1 MLIVCNRENAF
12 HYVRV
17 RPHYGR
23 AAECPDPTNHLS
35 ARCCPVHPVACS
47 RKQRRSTLFAAS
59 PDVLRRNS
67 ICHGYWLMRAVCVG
81 ARVCTCVLCVCV
93 CVCSSPIESRERQ
106 KVQNIT
112 TSDLDTSE
120 ISRFGGFTSEMTKIV
135 PLIFL

>member
-1 MLIVCNRENAF
+1 MLIVCKRENTF

-17 RPHYGR
+17 RPHYGT

-67 ICHGYWLMRAVCVG
+67 ICHGYWLMCAVCVG
-81 ARVCTCVLCVCV
+81 ARVCTCVVCVCV
-93 CVCSSPIESRERQ
+93 CVFLSDREQ
-106 KVQNIT
+106 GET
-112 TSDLDTSE
+112 E
-120 ISRFGGFTSEMTKIV
+120 GTKHHN
-135 PLIFL
+135 F